1 MIHLVIGGGIILT
14 AAAVSWLYNQKTDDE
29 LRRQRQAYQDRDDIR
44 SKYQN
49 ASSRF
54 RENHITQRR
63 EQALSYKSLLLKEL
77 DTHAKK
83 VQPIVNA
90 YNELFEIIQSEIN
103 ADSTSPYRKSALRK
117 EYARLEDAKLRIIEY
132 DKYLS
137 HERSKI
143 SELWAK
149 GHYDW
154 LMQRKVP
161 DALLPVEWLYLGKLL
176 VVDFSDID
184 KPLEGSR
191 HILNFT
197 GVNGEAEKQKALALS
212 YGNEFPILVVKGQR
226 NRFFGCVAKGIAFHD
241 YIRLNRPLEIVVE
254 RYTSVKKQYL
264 CSYFDGLGSV
274 SLPAQNLIHTS
285 LRCISGQRLEVY
297 FDSFDATLAHDPFG
311 TKIDGKKLPPPSVTE
326 KAPSIQRY
334 DELELY
340 IEIDDNNLV
349 KIPAESSFF
358 ETDTNWSFLSFEL
371 NDYSIRLTKGQ
382 VELEC
387 ELTESLDGLR
397 VKSVF
402 IHKKP
407 QIGTDLP
414 FEFILITA
422 ELDSSD
428 LFGWKYGIE
437 QLLNFVSQLTISST
451 LAFERAKQIEFFKR
465 WQHVVEYQRRQESER
480 SVDFEC
486 IPMINQDKNT
496 YYQLKID
503 NGIIQAA
510 TVNDSSVYSFMSDIE
525 KSDSAHFFHSC
536 RLLIWD
542 EFQAK
547 YIPAIERKK
556 LNKVSYLLEQGNVF
570 IDAPLFSYQKF
581 DFTNA
586 NKFRLTITKPNAA
599 LQRQQ
604 QALDA
609 FFEDRLI
616 EPRLKEIFLAPT
628 ACAADMIAKWWDY
641 DIDWS
646 SQLTESQM
654 NAVKTALSA
663 KHIAMIQGPP
673 GTGKTTVIVEML
685 YQILNDNPKQRIL
698 VVSQQNTAVD
708 NAIVKFKEKHPHLV
722 SKGVN
727 VVRVGNL
734 TKIADEIIED
744 HFDTIFTQFIEYCLT
759 QSLNKVNSIEDVKL
773 DALYE
778 WRALLTQ
785 IKESG
790 GQHNVSDEFFT
801 TMLMDK
807 NIIGATCVGLA
818 ARKAGVDHLS
828 FDVAIVD
835 EAGRATVPELLIPL
849 LRSKKAILI
858 GDHHQLPPSIAPVL
872 REDSAKEEMSF
883 LEETFLEHS
892 FFEMLFEQLPKACT
906 AQLTEQFRMAAP
918 IGNLVAKLFYSKD
931 GENRLTNGSKD
942 PLNTSDFAERDC
954 LIWVDVWGRQQKPH
968 GTTSFENEAEA
979 KAIQIYLI
987 DLSNRFTRK
996 IDVAVIT
1003 PYGAQKRLIRKLL
1016 QPYGTGQIINVGTLS
1031 IKVDTVDSFQGSEA
1045 ELVCYSTVRTHGSL
1059 QFILDKKRLNV
1070 ACSRAKEN
1078 LIFFGN
1084 KRHLESHES
1093 EGKNL
1098 YPVIISSAEK
1108 YAWKNSK
1115 ISKIDKKSLSSAS
1128 VAD

>member
-1 MIHLVIGGGIILT
+1 MIHFVIGGAVILT
-14 AAAVSWLYNQKTDDE
+14 AAAVSWLYNQKTEDE
-29 LRRQRQAYQDRDDIR
+29 LERQAQAYRERDDILR
-44 SKYQN
+44 KYEELSEQN
-49 ASSRF
+49 YKSSI
-54 RENHITQRR
+54 EKRR
-63 EQALSYKSLLLKEL
+63 EQAAAYMSLLFREL
-77 DTHAKK
+77 EIHASK
-83 VQPIVNA
+83 VQPIVNS
-90 YNELFEIIQSEIN
+90 YNQLFEIIQSEIN
-103 ADSTSPYRKSALRK
+103 AETTSPYRKSALKK
-117 EYARLEDAKLRIIEY
+117 EYAKLEDAKIRVVEY
-132 DKYLS
+132 DKYLE
-137 HERSKI
+137 HERTKI
-143 SELWAK
+143 SELWVK
-149 GHYDW
+149 QHYDW
-154 LMQRKVP
+154 LMQRNIP
-161 DALLPVEWLYLGKLL
+161 DALLPLEWLYLGKLL
-176 VVDFSDID
+176 IVDFSDMN
-184 KPLEGSR
+184 KPLEDSR
-191 HILNFT
+191 HILNFS
-197 GVNGEAEKQKALALS
+197 GFNGDVEKQQALALH
-212 YGNEFPILVVKGQR
+212 YGKEFPILVVKSQG

-254 RYTSVKKQYL
+254 RFVGGKQQYL
-264 CSYFDGLGSV
+264 CSYFDGLGSA

-285 LRCISGQRLEVY
+285 LRCIPGQRLEVY

-311 TKIDGKKLPPPSVTE
+311 KKVDGKKLPLPSLSE
-326 KAPSIQRY
+326 KAPSVLGY

-349 KIPAESSFF
+349 KIPADSSFYD
-358 ETDTNWSFLSFEL
+358 TDTYWSFLSFEL
-371 NDYSIRLTKGQ
+371 NDYSIRLAKGQ

-387 ELTESLDGLR
+387 EFTETLDGLR
-397 VKSVF
+397 VKNVF
-402 IHKKP
+402 IHKQP

-414 FEFILITA
+414 FEFILITT
-422 ELDSSD
+422 ELNGSD

-437 QLLNFVSQLTISST
+437 QLLNFVSQLAISST
-451 LAFERAKQIEFFKR
+451 LTLERAKQIEFFKR

-486 IPMINQDKNT
+486 TPIINENKNNH
-496 YYQLKID
+496 YQLKID
-503 NGIIQAA
+503 SGLIQAA

-525 KSDSAHFFHSC
+525 KSDSAQFFHSC
-536 RLLIWD
+536 CLLIWD

-556 LNKVSYLLEQGNVF
+556 LNRVSYLLEQGNVF
-570 IDAPLFSYQKF
+570 IDAPLFSNQKF
-581 DFTNA
+581 DFTKA
-586 NKFRLTITKPNAA
+586 NKFRLTVTKPNHA

-616 EPRLKEIFLAPT
+616 EPMLKEIFLAPNGY
-628 ACAADMIAKWWDY
+628 AADVIAKWRDC

-646 SQLTESQM
+646 GQLTDSQM
-654 NAVKTALSA
+654 DAVKTALSA

-685 YQILNDNPKQRIL
+685 YQILNDNPRQRIL

-708 NAIVKFKEKHPHLV
+708 NAIAKFKKKHPHLM
-722 SKGVN
+722 SQGVN

-734 TKIADEIIED
+734 DKIADEIIED
-744 HFDTIFTQFIEYCLT
+744 HFDTLFEQFIDFCLT
-759 QSLNKVNSIEDVKL
+759 RSLSTFNSIQGEKF

-785 IKESG
+785 IKKSV
-790 GQHNVSDEFFT
+790 GQHKVSDEFFT

-818 ARKAGVDHLS
+818 ARKAGIDHLS

-858 GDHHQLPPSIAPVL
+858 GDHYQLPPSIAPVL
-872 REDSAKEEMSF
+872 REDSAKEEMTF

-892 FFEMLFEQLPKACT
+892 FFEMLFEQLPKECT
-906 AQLTEQFRMAAP
+906 AQLTEQFRMADP
-918 IGNLVAKLFYSKD
+918 IGNLVARLFYSKD
-931 GENRLTNGSKD
+931 GEKRLTNGSTE
-942 PLNTSDFAERDC
+942 PLNTSDFAEQDC
-954 LIWVDVWGRQQKPH
+954 LIWVDVWGRQQKPQ

-979 KAIQIYLI
+979 KAIQSYLI
-987 DLSNRFTRK
+987 NLSNRFTRK

-1016 QPYGTGQIINVGTLS
+1016 QPYGTDQIINVGTLS

-1084 KRHLESHES
+1084 KRHLESQYAD
-1093 EGKNL
+1093 GKNL
-1098 YPVIISSAEK
+1098 YPDIINAAEP

-1115 ISKIDKKSLSSAS
+1115 ITKVLKKPLDHESA
-1128 VAD
+1128 VL

>member
-1 MIHLVIGGGIILT
+1 MIHFVIGGAVILT

-29 LRRQRQAYQDRDDIR
+29 LRRQDHAYRERDDIR
-44 SKYQN
+44 SKYQY
-49 ASSRF
+49 ASDQS
-54 RENHITQRR
+54 RENYIIQRR
-63 EQALSYKSLLLKEL
+63 EQALSYKNLLLREI
-77 DTHAKK
+77 DIHAKK

-90 YNELFEIIQSEIN
+90 YNELFEIIYSEIN

-117 EYARLEDAKLRIIEY
+117 EYARLDDAKLRIVEY
-132 DKYLS
+132 AKYLEY
-137 HERSKI
+137 ERTKI
-143 SELWAK
+143 AELWAK
-149 GHYDW
+149 DQYDW
-154 LMQRKVP
+154 LLQRNIP
-161 DALLPVEWLYLGKLL
+161 DALLPLGWLYLGKLL
-176 VVDFSDID
+176 IVDFSDMN
-184 KPLEGSR
+184 KPIEGSR

-197 GVNGEAEKQKALALS
+197 GFSGDAEKQQALALH
-212 YGNEFPILVVKGQR
+212 YGKEFPILVVKSQG
-226 NRFFGCVAKGIAFHD
+226 NRFFGCVAKGIASHD

-254 RYTSVKKQYL
+254 RFINGKQQYL
-264 CSYFDGLGSV
+264 CSYFDGLGSA
-274 SLPAQNLIHTS
+274 SLPTQNLIHTS
-285 LRCISGQRLEVY
+285 LRCIPGQRLEVY
-297 FDSFDATLAHDPFG
+297 FDSFDATLTHDPFG
-311 TKIDGKKLPPPSVTE
+311 KNIDGKKLPPPSLSE
-326 KAPSIQRY
+326 KAPSVLGY

-340 IEIDDNNLV
+340 IEIDDNHLL
-349 KIPAESSFF
+349 KIPADSSFF
-358 ETDTNWSFLSFEL
+358 DTDTYWSFLSFEL
-371 NDYSIRLTKGQ
+371 NDYSIRLAKGQ
-382 VELEC
+382 VEVEC
-387 ELTESLDGLR
+387 ELTETLDGLR
-397 VKSVF
+397 VKNVF
-402 IHKKP
+402 IHQKP

-422 ELDSSD
+422 ELNGSD

-486 IPMINQDKNT
+486 IPIINQDKNT
-496 YYQLKID
+496 HYQLKID
-503 NGIIQAA
+503 NSIIQAA
-510 TVNDSSVYSFMSDIE
+510 TVNDSSVYSFMNDIE

-547 YIPAIERKK
+547 YIPAVARKR
-556 LNKVSYLLEQGNVF
+556 LNKISYLLEQGSIL

-581 DFTNA
+581 DFSKSY
-586 NKFRLTITKPNAA
+586 KFRLTITKPNAA

-604 QALDA
+604 QSLDA

-616 EPRLKEIFLAPT
+616 EPRLKEIFLAPNAYT
-628 ACAADMIAKWWDY
+628 ADVIPKWQD
-641 DIDWS
+641 DNINWS
-646 SQLTESQM
+646 SKLTRSQRD
-654 NAVKTALSA
+654 AVKTALSA

-708 NAIVKFKEKHPHLV
+708 NAIVKFKEKHPNLV
-722 SKGVN
+722 SNGVN

-734 TKIADEIIED
+734 TKIADEIVED
-744 HFDTIFTQFIEYCLT
+744 HFDTIFEQFIDSCLT
-759 QSLNKVNSIEDVKL
+759 KSLNIVNSLEDVKL

-778 WRALLTQ
+778 WRALLTY
-785 IKESG
+785 IKETK

-828 FDVAIVD
+828 FDVAIID

-883 LEETFLEHS
+883 LEETFLEYS

-906 AQLTEQFRMAAP
+906 AQLTEQFRMAEP
-918 IGNLVAKLFYSKD
+918 IGNLVARLFYSKD
-931 GENRLTNGSKD
+931 RENQLTNGSKD
-942 PLNTSDFAERDC
+942 KLDTRDFAEPDC
-954 LIWVDVWGRQQKPH
+954 LMWVDVWGKQQKPH
-968 GTTSFENEAEA
+968 GTTSFENHAEA
-979 KAIQIYLI
+979 KAIQSYLI
-987 DLSNRFTRK
+987 NLSNRFTRK

-1084 KRHLESHES
+1084 KKHLESQES
-1093 EGKNL
+1093 DGKNL
-1098 YPVIISSAEK
+1098 YPVIISCAEK
-1108 YAWKNSK
+1108 YAWRNSK
-1115 ISKIDKKSLSSAS
+1115 ISKIGKT
-1128 VAD
+1128 